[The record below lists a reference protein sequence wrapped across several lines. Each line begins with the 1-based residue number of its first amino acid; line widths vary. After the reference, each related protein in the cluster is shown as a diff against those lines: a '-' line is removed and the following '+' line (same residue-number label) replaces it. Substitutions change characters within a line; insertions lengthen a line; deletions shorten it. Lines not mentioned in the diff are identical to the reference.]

1 MIEDIIRKVLHLAP
15 GTRKIN
21 QDLAAMRQI
30 IKPFQS
36 QLIPFREESELELM
50 SLNLQLKSQKQG
62 LDKIIAGTIQSI
74 YSEPMVAFTYKDYIK
89 GVREALLCCK
99 TSDTEIIF
107 RIKKQNVDVYY
118 NGSQVAMIDQNNTMH
133 GLKSR
138 GVLGRIRPYSND
150 LISIIVKDREVG
162 QMFNPLRPHAFQ
174 QRAFTLLA
182 RLNSEEEAIFI
193 SITLYEM
200 LTRILENKRKK

>member
-1 MIEDIIRKVLHLAP
+1 
-15 GTRKIN
+15 
-21 QDLAAMRQI
+21 MRQI